1 MNKSI
6 KTVILDFDG
15 TLGDSYNIITSTMMQ
30 TIAELG
36 LENHTRE
43 ECAKTI
49 GLPLVE
55 CFTSIIPMTD
65 EMGKKCAE
73 TYSRIFNEN
82 NKPGA
87 VTPFPGVIETI
98 KELHEKGLTI
108 TIASSRSHHS
118 LANFV
123 NELKLEEY
131 ITYILGADDTN
142 KAKPDAEPV
151 IKTLKHLGE
160 ETTNTFVVGD
170 TKFDILR
177 GRNAGTITCGVTYGN
192 GSRKELVDAGADY
205 IIDDFRELTEYI

>member
-15 TLGDSYNIITSTMMQ
+15 TLGDSYNIITKTMMQ
-30 TIAELG
+30 TIAELK
-36 LENHTRE
+36 LEYRTPE

-82 NKPGA
+82 NIPGA
-87 VTPFPGVIETI
+87 VTPFPGVIDTL
-98 KELHEKGLTI
+98 KELHKKGLTI

-118 LANFV
+118 LENFV
-123 NELKLEEY
+123 KELELQEY
-131 ITYILGADDTN
+131 ITYVLGADDTK

-151 IKTLKHLGE
+151 LKTLKHLGK
-160 ETTNTFVVGD
+160 ETTNTIVVGD
-170 TKFDILR
+170 TKFDILM
-177 GRNAGTITCGVTYGN
+177 GRNAGTITCGVTYGH
-192 GSRKELVDAGADY
+192 GSRKELLDAGADY
-205 IIDDFRELTEYI
+205 IIDDFMELIEYI

>member
-15 TLGDSYNIITSTMMQ
+15 TLGDSYNIITKTMMQ
-30 TIAELG
+30 TIAELE
-36 LENHTRE
+36 LEYRTAE

-55 CFTSIIPMTD
+55 GFMSMIPMTD

-82 NKPGA
+82 NIPGA
-87 VTPFPGVIETI
+87 VTPFPGVIDTL
-98 KELHEKGLTI
+98 KELHKKGLTI

-118 LANFV
+118 LENFV
-123 NELKLEEY
+123 NELELQEY
-131 ITYILGADDTN
+131 ITYVLGADDTK

-151 IKTLKHLGE
+151 LKTLKHLGE
-160 ETTNTFVVGD
+160 DKANTIVVGD
-170 TKFDILR
+170 TKFDILM
-177 GRNAGTITCGVTYGN
+177 GRNAGTYTCGVTYGN
-192 GSRKELVDAGADY
+192 GSREELMDAGADY
-205 IIDDFRELTEYI
+205 IIDDFRELIEYV